1 MSRQHQPFVYNNAEV
16 VRVIDGDTVRLKVD
30 LGFRMVYEDNFRLT
44 GIDTPER
51 GHEGFTE
58 ATDRMK
64 EWLLAEGNK
73 VRLEVTKRDKYGRYL
88 AKISSTTSGVVVNEV
103 MVTEGYATE
112 YFGGKR

>member
-16 VRVIDGDTVRLKVD
+16 VRVVDGDTVRLRVD
-30 LGFRMVYEDNFRLT
+30 VGFRMEYEDNFRLV

-51 GHEGFTE
+51 GQEGFTE

-73 VRLEVTKRDKYGRYL
+73 VRIEVTKRDKYGRYL
-88 AKISSTTSGVVVNEV
+88 ATLSSITSGEIVNEV
-103 MVTEGYATE
+103 MVTEGYAKE